1 MFPFEPLMNCSE
13 LPKKKADELMLTEEP
28 SNLKNS
34 PPFFPIK
41 ALGVPPLKS
50 NCIPVF
56 PNVESFIDMTLLV
69 ESILTLEPPKVNPP
83 VPTSKPPIEAETNL
97 AKP

>member
-1 MFPFEPLMNCSE
+1 M
-13 LPKKKADELMLTEEP
+13 KKAEELMLTAEP
-28 SNLKNS
+28 SNLINS
-34 PPFFPIK
+34 PPAFPIK